1 MVKNTANESL
11 NKYNTNYFFK
21 SYFMLNF
28 FKKENLANNFN
39 LYQIKIPQGFDLIEI
54 DGGYGDLGLDLINA
68 GYNLVL
74 FLEPDKIKYEAALEK
89 IKNVY
94 MLNKTMSD
102 VDLKNIKKKSSKVF
116 VVMQDVIEHIPK
128 NEQKNFFEELLKIYD
143 EIKLI
148 GRTPNLKSTYG
159 LRNSFGD
166 NTHIHRFT
174 DGSLKS
180 FLNDLGFYKI
190 TIHSEPY
197 QITGLVSFLR
207 YFPYL
212 FVIGLYSISFFFV
225 FGQWE
230 GLQSPNLIFQS
241 SLRKN

>member
-1 MVKNTANESL
+1 
-11 NKYNTNYFFK
+11 
-21 SYFMLNF
+21 
-28 FKKENLANNFN
+28 
-39 LYQIKIPQGFDLIEI
+39 
-54 DGGYGDLGLDLINA
+54 
-68 GYNLVL
+68 
-74 FLEPDKIKYEAALEK
+74 
-89 IKNVY
+89 
-94 MLNKTMSD
+94 MLNKLLSEVD
-102 VDLKNIKKKSSKVF
+102 VKIIKKKSSKVF
-116 VVMQDVIEHIPK
+116 VVMQDVVEHIPK
-128 NEQKNFFEELLKIYD
+128 NEQKVFFEDLLNIYD
-143 EIKLI
+143 EIRLI

-174 DGSLKS
+174 DSSLKS
-180 FLNDLGFYKI
+180 FLIDLGFYEI
-190 TIHSEPY
+190 SIHPEPY

-241 SLRKN
+241 SIRKK